1 MGPNLPSLIP
11 IRGAISIN
19 TTSQND
25 LTFTINP
32 PMCEKVDKPKKN
44 LVGNWI
50 VDMYYHCCIVSTIK
64 YCVRMISNKSL
75 LCKVCFYDCVIIL
88 LNPTKGKFS
97 CWMLDMN
104 ANWVHKYKCCYKE
117 TYSAFISEHYHIFVG
132 DLSPEIETQTL
143 REAFLPFG
151 EIS

>member
-1 MGPNLPSLIP
+1 MLLVLIQLPRMIWSNIYHQSTYVWKC
-11 IRGAISIN
+11 RQ
-19 TTSQND
+19 T
-25 LTFTINP
+25 
-32 PMCEKVDKPKKN
+32 KKK
-44 LVGNWI
+44 LGWKLDSWYVQ
-50 VDMYYHCCIVSTIK
+50 CIVSTIK

-117 TYSAFISEHYHIFVG
+117 TYPAFISEHYHIFVG
-132 DLSPEIETQTL
+132 DLSPEIETQSL